1 MLVEKKPILR
11 WAESSTATKYP
22 RYPRHNTEY
31 RGFTAKSDA
40 VVQFEFNRVRSHA
53 YAVVFFNTQ
62 GDVSIDSVVGEH
74 AASRQELTVSVQRV
88 QCFFQRACN
97 LWDLFRFF
105 RRQVVQ
111 VLSIA
116 SPGWILFLIPSRPA
130 ISSAAKHRYGLA
142 AGSGKRTS
150 IRRAFGEVTTGIRME
165 AERLR
170 AE

>member
-1 MLVEKKPILR
+1 M
-11 WAESSTATKYP
+11 
-22 RYPRHNTEY
+22 
-31 RGFTAKSDA
+31 
-40 VVQFEFNRVRSHA
+40 RSHA
-53 YAVVFFNTQ
+53 YAVVLFHTQ
-62 GDVSIDSVVGEH
+62 GDVGIDSVIGEH
-74 AASRQELTVSVQRV
+74 AASGQELAVSIRGLQG
-88 QCFFQRACN
+88 FFQRTGN
-97 LWDLFRFF
+97 LRDLFRFF
-105 RRQVVQ
+105 RRQVIQ

-150 IRRAFGEVTTGIRME
+150 IRRAFGEVTTGIRIE